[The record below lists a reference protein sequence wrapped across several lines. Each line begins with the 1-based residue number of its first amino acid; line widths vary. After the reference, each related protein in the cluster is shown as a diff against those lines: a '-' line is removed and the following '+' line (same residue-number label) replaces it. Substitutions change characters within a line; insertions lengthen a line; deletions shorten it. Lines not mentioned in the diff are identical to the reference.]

1 MSTSPSVFT
10 AFDQSEQNPAALLQQ
25 MVEHFRATRQPL
37 ELFEALKMQIRFKIG
52 LPVVASENE
61 PRPAEE
67 LDQQLENGLVAACTE
82 VGSMLLEEGR
92 IREGWMYL
100 RPTGNSKRAAELL
113 AKIAVTDD
121 NADDLVQV
129 LLHEGVD
136 VARGFQMVLERQG
149 TCNSI
154 TLYDQAIAGRS
165 KSERQATA
173 ALLLDHLYDELL
185 EAVRADI
192 ARRDK
197 QPAGDAENLAE
208 LVDSRRWLFDE
219 GAYHLDTSHLSS
231 VVRFARVLEQP
242 EQLQKAW
249 ELTQYGKRLHHQ
261 LQYPGEEPFVD
272 FYPAHSAFFG
282 ALLGKQIDNSLAL
295 FERKARTCDVAEQ
308 GTSAIE
314 TYVDLLD
321 RIGRPQAAME
331 AAIELVP
338 ADVPPARLTP
348 LLLELAQKAG
358 TFQPVYDYCQSKE
371 DVLGYVTARTV
382 EAQTESKNA

>member
-1 MSTSPSVFT
+1 MSTSPSVFA
-10 AFDQSEQNPAALLQQ
+10 AFDQSEQNPAVLLPQ
-25 MVEHFRATRQPL
+25 MAEHFRTSRQPL
-37 ELFEALKMQIRFKIG
+37 ELFEALKMQIRFELG

-67 LDQQLENGLVAACTE
+67 LDRQLENGLVAACTE

-100 RPTGNSKRAAELL
+100 RPTGNSQRAAELL
-113 AKIAVTDD
+113 GNIPVTDE

-136 VARGFQMVLERQG
+136 VARGFQLVLDRQG

-165 KSERQATA
+165 KSERQETA

-185 EAVRADI
+185 ESVRADV

-197 QPAGDAENLAE
+197 QPASDEENLAE
-208 LVDSRRWLFDE
+208 LIEARRWLLDE

-231 VVRFARVLEQP
+231 VVRFARVLEEP
-242 EQLQKAW
+242 AQLQKAW

-282 ALLGKQIDNSLAL
+282 ARLGKQVDSSLAL
-295 FERKARTCDVAEQ
+295 FERKARTCDAAEQ

-338 ADVPPARLTP
+338 ADVPAARLTP
-348 LLLELAQKAG
+348 LLLELAQKAEN
-358 TFQPVYDYCQSKE
+358 FQPVYDYCQSQD

-382 EAQTESKNA
+382 EAQTASKPA